1 MKVTYLIV
9 FCTVPDKETALNI
22 SNHLVSEKKAACCN
36 IIPAID
42 SVYFWE
48 NEIQKEEEQLL
59 IMKTRA
65 DRFDS
70 LQKRVMELHPYSVPE
85 IIAIPII
92 HGNPEYLNWVN
103 ENVE

>member
-1 MKVTYLIV
+1 MKLNYLIV
-9 FCTVPDKETALNI
+9 FCTVPDKETALKI
-22 SNHLVSEKKAACCN
+22 SNHLVEEKKAACCN
-36 IIPAID
+36 IVPAIH

-48 NEIQKEEEQLL
+48 NQLQQEEEQLL
-59 IMKTRA
+59 IIKTRE
-65 DRFDS
+65 DRFDL